1 MSQVNIKAEIKNSK
15 LSIDIDLDELLDQV
29 CPELKDTGTVML
41 KNVKGKKTSKNTKII
56 DPTARRLWLMALNWD
71 GKSAWEVCQK
81 NGIITMGC
89 YFIDPDSGEILDTAY
104 TDFSNV
110 SISQFNDVVADIA
123 RKFEIK
129 TGLGVSKNNS
139 NRASMRHFTYDM
151 NIGDTV
157 YIRKEKGMIVGK
169 GKIVSGYKYDKNSA
183 ISGEIPE
190 IPWEHYREVEWDE
203 SFKPFKFSDI
213 TQHTVLELKDERLN
227 NLLKTE
233 GQQ

>member
-1 MSQVNIKAEIKNSK
+1 MSQGNIKA
-15 LSIDIDLDELLDQV
+15 DI
-29 CPELKDTGTVML
+29 
-41 KNVKGKKTSKNTKII
+41 KGKKTTKNTKIVE
-56 DPTARRLWLMALNWD
+56 DPTAKKLWLMALNWD

-89 YFIDPDSGEILDTAY
+89 YFMNNGEILDTAY

-110 SISQFNDVVADIA
+110 SISQFNDVVADTA
-123 RKFEIK
+123 KKFEMK
-129 TGLGVSKNNS
+129 TGMIVSKNNS

-151 NIGDTV
+151 NTGDTV

-169 GKIVSGYKYDKNSA
+169 GKIVSGYKYDKNGA

-213 TQHTVLELKDERLN
+213 TQNTVLELKDDRLN

-233 GQQ
+233 RQQ